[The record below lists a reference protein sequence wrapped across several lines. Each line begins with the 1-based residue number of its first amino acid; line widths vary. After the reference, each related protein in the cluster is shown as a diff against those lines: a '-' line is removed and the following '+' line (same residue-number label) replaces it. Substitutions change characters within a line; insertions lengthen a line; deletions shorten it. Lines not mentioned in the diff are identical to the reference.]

1 MISINVVNSYNFFY
15 NNLNFMSSE
24 LHKYIETSIEKKAS
38 LLNAEV
44 INFPK
49 DKNENNIKN
58 IADNS
63 NDFWKIDDKSNDDQ
77 FKAVMGICFMIGVLI
92 ISGLYSNL
100 I

>member
-1 MISINVVNSYNFFY
+1 
-15 NNLNFMSSE
+15 MSSE

-92 ISGLYSNL
+92 VSGLYSNL

>member
-1 MISINVVNSYNFFY
+1 
-15 NNLNFMSSE
+15 MSSE

-63 NDFWKIDDKSNDDQ
+63 NDFWKINDKSNDDQ

-92 ISGLYSNL
+92 VSGLYSNL

>member
-24 LHKYIETSIEKKAS
+24 LHKYIETSIEKKAN
-38 LLNAEV
+38 LLNATV

-58 IADNS
+58 ISDNS
-63 NDFWKIDDKSNDDQ
+63 NDFWKINDKSNDDQ

-92 ISGLYSNL
+92 VSGLYSNL

>member
-1 MISINVVNSYNFFY
+1 MISINVVNSNNFFY

-77 FKAVMGICFMIGVLI
+77 FKAVIGICFMIGVLI
-92 ISGLYSNL
+92 VSGLYSNL

>member
-92 ISGLYSNL
+92 VSGLYSNL

>member
-63 NDFWKIDDKSNDDQ
+63 NDFWKINDKSNDDQ
-77 FKAVMGICFMIGVLI
+77 FKAVMGICFMLGVLI
-92 ISGLYSNL
+92 VSGLYSNL

>member
-1 MISINVVNSYNFFY
+1 
-15 NNLNFMSSE
+15 MSSE

-63 NDFWKIDDKSNDDQ
+63 NDFWKINDKSNDDQ
-77 FKAVMGICFMIGVLI
+77 FTAVMGICFMIGVLI
-92 ISGLYSNL
+92 VSGLYSNL

>member
-1 MISINVVNSYNFFY
+1 
-15 NNLNFMSSE
+15 MSSE

-63 NDFWKIDDKSNDDQ
+63 NDFWKINDKSNDDQ
-77 FKAVMGICFMIGVLI
+77 FKAVMGICFMLGVLI
-92 ISGLYSNL
+92 VSGLYSNL